1 MIFGF
6 LLGQDTAMN
15 VNRFERT
22 VSELQT
28 VVLRTNSK
36 AADNI
41 KIKSN
46 LFLFIDFPLV
56 EKINH
61 V

>member
-1 MIFGF
+1 
-6 LLGQDTAMN
+6 MN
-15 VNRFERT
+15 SFEQT

-41 KIKSN
+41 RLKEITLVRKTQHSSVLNHQGLCSVIKQWC
-46 LFLFIDFPLV
+46 F
-56 EKINH
+56 
-61 V
+61 